1 MEWVDE
7 LRGQLVALDTAPL
20 IYFIEEHPA
29 YSPVVAPFFEQLDK
43 GLLRAATSVITLSE
57 VLVKPLRDGNARLAE
72 QYREIL
78 LKAEGL
84 TTVAVSAVIA
94 EKAARLR
101 SQYSLRTPDAIQ
113 IATALH
119 TGASALLTND
129 IRWPAL
135 PDLRI
140 LTLDSLL

>member
-1 MEWVDE
+1 M
-7 LRGQLVALDTAPL
+7 
-20 IYFIEEHPA
+20 
-29 YSPVVAPFFEQLDK
+29 
-43 GLLRAATSVITLSE
+43 
-57 VLVKPLRDGNARLAE
+57 KPLRDGDAWLTE

-78 LKAEGL
+78 LNAEGL
-84 TTVAVSAVIA
+84 TMVDVSAAIA

-140 LTLDSLL
+140 LTLDSLLQG